1 VTEQLYEVALPGHR
15 SALVEGAEFTAR
27 IGGREKP
34 TRLRF
39 HHARLTPKGYELT
52 GWDGR
57 MMRTVHAE
65 RVVTI
70 HRKDKVSKGASAPP
84 PARKRAR

>member
-1 VTEQLYEVALPGHR
+1 MTEALYELALPGHR
-15 SALVEGAEFTAR
+15 SALVKGTEFTAR
-27 IGGREKP
+27 TIEKP

-57 MMRTVHAE
+57 MMRTVRADQ
-65 RVVTI
+65 VVTI
-70 HRKDKVSKGASAPP
+70 HRKGKVSAGHSEPP
-84 PARKRAR
+84 KARRRAR